1 MYPVTD
7 ADAAIFYTSINY
19 HLERFFGMLVVFPH
33 RFFVSFWMIE
43 IISCFSFNF
52 LLIGLVGQ
60 CGSVSRAKPVRRPER
75 RVKERIN
82 LKAIIA
88 TRDKIHMWAV
98 ALR

>member
-43 IISCFSFNF
+43 IISC
-52 LLIGLVGQ
+52 
-60 CGSVSRAKPVRRPER
+60 
-75 RVKERIN
+75 
-82 LKAIIA
+82 
-88 TRDKIHMWAV
+88 
-98 ALR
+98 